1 MLEAV
6 KLGRTSDH
14 HVSGVLVLILIGRLA
29 LHVLLYRSGFMA
41 LTADDFGRIVV
52 AGQWAQQPH
61 AIWQGPWLPLHT
73 YVFGSLLRL
82 DWDLLYLP
90 RVISIG
96 VGLGAIVLM
105 YQLAARLFGR
115 PLIGLLSA
123 FLLAV
128 NPVHLWLSST
138 PLTEGPYILLV
149 LGAMSS
155 MALDLEEHKP
165 NRLYLSAVLLAFA
178 GGIRFEGW
186 LVSAAFSIWVLG
198 RTLLLRR
205 RGHAT
210 WLLVRA
216 LAVAGIPWLFPLVWL
231 AGSYLHSG
239 NAIGFLADVKGYKS
253 IWYGQGRSYLGY
265 LRTAF
270 VIDPFLSVA
279 LIPSLLGY
287 VVLYRRATSPYWYLV
302 LTLIPLAIFG
312 VLHGGQ
318 VEPPGNYLRYLAPF
332 LLVFYPVVAFCC
344 VAIVEFLARAH
355 RWPWA
360 GLAGLGV
367 VITLVQINQAL
378 AFRNDPAAA
387 GVRVG
392 RRIGELLRTS
402 GPEASTIMIELSYWD
417 YLAIHVGAN
426 DLARIVYDRP
436 VDLLT
441 RRSESVLVSDLA
453 VARGCLSFHGAGYVV
468 VKSPELQAIV
478 EQRLAFPLY
487 DEVDGYRFYHVTP
500 LRDEQSD
507 GLVCPL
513 GIGVPY

>member
-205 RGHAT
+205 RGHRHRHT
-210 WLLVRA
+210 RHPSGRRTPPRPFHVKQRRSRA
-216 LAVAGIPWLFPLVWL
+216 GFTPQTYP
-231 AGSYLHSG
+231 SG
-239 NAIGFLADVKGYKS
+239 
-253 IWYGQGRSYLGY
+253 
-265 LRTAF
+265 
-270 VIDPFLSVA
+270 
-279 LIPSLLGY
+279 
-287 VVLYRRATSPYWYLV
+287 
-302 LTLIPLAIFG
+302 
-312 VLHGGQ
+312 H
-318 VEPPGNYLRYLAPF
+318 
-332 LLVFYPVVAFCC
+332 
-344 VAIVEFLARAH
+344 
-355 RWPWA
+355 
-360 GLAGLGV
+360 
-367 VITLVQINQAL
+367 
-378 AFRNDPAAA
+378 PAA
-387 GVRVG
+387 
-392 RRIGELLRTS
+392 S
-402 GPEASTIMIELSYWD
+402 
-417 YLAIHVGAN
+417 
-426 DLARIVYDRP
+426 
-436 VDLLT
+436 
-441 RRSESVLVSDLA
+441 
-453 VARGCLSFHGAGYVV
+453 
-468 VKSPELQAIV
+468 QA
-478 EQRLAFPLY
+478 A
-487 DEVDGYRFYHVTP
+487 
-500 LRDEQSD
+500 
-507 GLVCPL
+507 
-513 GIGVPY
+513 